1 MLTDRCFQCT
11 WQKGFAIFGMSHAAT
26 SRGYPSKAGQ
36 HKYADPSCMIQQRC
50 ADLSCMSKA
59 PAWPPSP
66 LNCTR
71 KEAGAAMAVTTPICS
86 PSRSSK
92 GPCSMCSSTKADTLP
107 GATFVLSRMSCSRYL
122 LSNLVLVLV
131 PYLITVHNLH
141 TGLRPTI

>member
-1 MLTDRCFQCT
+1 MSVNILQKLVYSLYSKPNLYISFVWHVVCSY
-11 WQKGFAIFGMSHAAT
+11 WQ
-26 SRGYPSKAGQ
+26 GYPSKAGQ
-36 HKYADPSCMIQQRC
+36 QGS

-92 GPCSMCSSTKADTLP
+92 GPCSMCSSTKAETLP
-107 GATFVLSRMSCSRYL
+107 GATFVLSRMSCRSHAFFNAEL
-122 LSNLVLVLV
+122 A
-131 PYLITVHNLH
+131 LILYAGFVCELH
-141 TGLRPTI
+141 TS